1 MKYNFNK
8 VMIDDIPVSVDP
20 DFLWK
25 EAWESESDGIDLTN
39 ARIGGKATKL
49 NPNKE
54 DINFWQTAGPMWV
67 SEYIAWRKH
76 NPNWKIWI
84 TPDGR
89 PGIEL
94 ELMPVVADVPIKMVI
109 DRIFEVNGQLVIVDL
124 KTSKNTPTST
134 LQLGFYK
141 LGLEVT
147 FGTDAL
153 GGEINWGN
161 YYMSRGS
168 NTVEMVDLSGY
179 TYDKMEFLV
188 KGFDKARKAGIFLPN
203 TNSCQY
209 MCGLTAHCEF
219 SAKKEI

>member
-1 MKYNFNK
+1 M
-8 VMIDDIPVSVDP
+8 SQT
-20 DFLWK
+20 LWDT
-25 EAWESESDGIDLTN
+25 AWAKESEGIDLTN
-39 ARIGGKATKL
+39 ARVGGRATKV

-54 DINFWQTAGPMWV
+54 DINYWQAQGPLWV
-67 SEYIAWRKH
+67 EQYIAWRKQ
-76 NPNWKIWI
+76 NPNWKIW
-84 TPDGR
+84 TAPDGR

-94 ELMPVVADVPIKMVI
+94 ELMPIVADVPIKMVI

-141 LGLEVT
+141 LGLEET
-147 FGTDAL
+147 FD
-153 GGEINWGN
+153 IKVDWGN

-179 TYDKMEFLV
+179 TYEKMEFLV

-209 MCGLTAHCEF
+209 MCGLTAHCQF
-219 SAKKEI
+219 STKKEA

>member
-84 TPDGR
+84 APDGR

-147 FGTDAL
+147 FGTDVL

>member
-1 MKYNFNK
+1 
-8 VMIDDIPVSVDP
+8 MINDVDN
-20 DFLWK
+20 LWT
-25 EAWESESDGIDLTN
+25 ESWNSCKGDIDLTN

-54 DINFWQTAGPMWV
+54 DVDFWQKAGPVWV

-84 TPDGR
+84 APDGR
-89 PGIEL
+89 PAIEL
-94 ELMPVVADVPIKMVI
+94 ELMPVIADVPIKMVI
-109 DRIFEVNGQLVIVDL
+109 DRIFEVDGQLVIVDL

-141 LGLEVT
+141 LGLEET
-147 FGTDAL
+147 FDI
-153 GGEINWGN
+153 EVNWGN

-209 MCGLTAHCEF
+209 MCGLTAHCQF
-219 SAKKEI
+219 SVKKEK